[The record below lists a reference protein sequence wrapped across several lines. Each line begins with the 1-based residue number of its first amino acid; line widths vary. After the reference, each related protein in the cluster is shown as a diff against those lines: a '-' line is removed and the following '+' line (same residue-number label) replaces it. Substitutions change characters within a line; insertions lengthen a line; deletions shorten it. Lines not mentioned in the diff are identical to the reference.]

1 MRARA
6 PAHTAA
12 NAGQENA
19 DANFI
24 DQSPPHFVDDHTWI
38 NSDGAGNACD
48 EDDDND
54 GLTDASEAS
63 GSSCEGIV
71 TDPLL
76 RDTDGD
82 LVVDGAECA
91 MGFGPTSV
99 PASRRRRNAPR
110 ISACLLRRGDGPR
123 DLLEFCG
130 YNSDRLNKNTDGDT
144 CSDGKRWHR

>member
-76 RDTDGD
+76 PDAEGI
-82 LVVDGAECA
+82 LVVDGADCA
-91 MGFGPTSV
+91 MGFDPTVGSQQAV
-99 PASRRRRNAPR
+99 AGAMRRASRRACFGVVTACA
-110 ISACLLRRGDGPR
+110 ISWSSAG
-123 DLLEFCG
+123 
-130 YNSDRLNKNTDGDT
+130 TT
-144 CSDGKRWHR
+144 ATA